1 MGVGAMQR
9 DRKAVCEAG
18 GKVYGL
24 SATGA
29 QPKLQGTLRI
39 AANSLKI
46 KKKTGELA
54 FARLYLK

>member
-1 MGVGAMQR
+1 MQR

-24 SATGA
+24 SATGP
-29 QPKLQGTLRI
+29 QPKLQCTLRI